1 MAQAALNNNAHTRL
15 FIPQFDTDI
24 TQAFSEVQ
32 SDIEQVLTGRVTHHR
47 GIKWTLCNSS
57 ICEMDSIIAI
67 ALQKI

>member
-1 MAQAALNNNAHTRL
+1 MQLDMAQAALNNNAHTRV

-47 GIKWTLCNSS
+47 GGHSL
-57 ICEMDSIIAI
+57 
-67 ALQKI
+67 